1 MELEPFCPPLPRE
14 LEEDNPGATSARGPS
29 SGRRTTAASHGI
41 VPFALPDHV
50 QPAGMRNQC
59 STIVKRVRIDSAI
72 GSRSTNFAR
81 LLLETASLRATDAAI
96 VERGKEW
103 SYDWFAGRAL
113 AFADTLDGAGVRPGD
128 RVAILLPRGADSAAA
143 FFGTLVRGAA
153 AVFVN
158 DTLRPRQVEHI
169 VAHSGAKVLLASDE
183 LLARLPRS
191 LDIAVE
197 TLELGNVPAHGS
209 FAPHSAIEQDL
220 AQIIYTSGSTGL
232 PKGVTL
238 SHGNLWAGTAA
249 VVAYVGVEA
258 EDRIASLLPFS
269 FDYGLNQLFCC
280 VGTGAT
286 LVVERSPIPQRII
299 ETVRRQEVTILPAVP
314 PLWLQLLT
322 VTSFTTDPCPALQK
336 MTNTGGRLPVEAV
349 RKLQRCQP
357 QADLFLMYGLTEA
370 FRSTYLPPDRA
381 ERKPDS
387 IGQAIPGAEIV
398 VVDDELNRCEPGAV
412 GELIHR
418 GPTVALGYWNDP
430 DATSRVFRAN
440 PLRVEGA
447 PDAERVVFSGD
458 LAYMD
463 AEGDLFFV
471 GRRDMMIKSLGHR
484 VSPDEVADVL
494 YASGEVLEA
503 MVTAEPDDLRG
514 SSIVAQV
521 VLTEGGD
528 RDRLEAFC
536 IAELPRY
543 MQPSRIDVRPSLP
556 RTTSGKFD
564 IAAARDDRS

>member
-1 MELEPFCPPLPRE
+1 MV
-14 LEEDNPGATSARGPS
+14 
-29 SGRRTTAASHGI
+29 RRVRT
-41 VPFALPDHV
+41 D
-50 QPAGMRNQC
+50 
-59 STIVKRVRIDSAI
+59 STIR
-72 GSRSTNFAR
+72 GRSTNFAS
-81 LLLETASLRATDAAI
+81 LLLETAARRATDAAI
-96 VERGKEW
+96 VERDNEW
-103 SYDWFAGRAL
+103 SYEWVAGRAL
-113 AFADTLDGAGVRPGD
+113 AFADTLDAAGVRPGD
-128 RVAILLPRGADSAAA
+128 RVAIFLPRGADSAAA
-143 FFGTLVRGAA
+143 FFGTLARGAA

-158 DTLRPRQVEHI
+158 DTLRPRQIDHI
-169 VAHSGAKVLLASDE
+169 VAHSGAKVLLASNE

-191 LDIAVE
+191 LNIATD
-197 TLELGNVPAHGS
+197 TLELGNVPAQGS
-209 FAPHSAIEQDL
+209 FAPQSRIGHDI

-249 VVAYVGVEA
+249 VVTYVGVEA

-269 FDYGLNQLFCC
+269 FDYGLNQLFCS
-280 VGTGAT
+280 VATGAT

-299 ETVRRQEVTILPAVP
+299 EAIRRQKVTILPAVP

-322 VTSFTTDPCPALQK
+322 VESFTNHPLPALK
-336 MTNTGGRLPVEAV
+336 KLTNTGGRLPVEAV

-370 FRSTYLPPDRA
+370 FRSTYLPPERA
-381 ERKPDS
+381 EGKPDS
-387 IGQAIPGAEIV
+387 IGQAIPGAEVMVI
-398 VVDDELNRCEPGAV
+398 DDKLNRCEPRAV
-412 GELIHR
+412 GELVHR

-430 DATSRVFRAN
+430 DATSRVFRPN
-440 PLRVEGA
+440 PLRSEGT

-463 AEGDLFFV
+463 QEGDLFFV
-471 GRRDMMIKSLGHR
+471 GRRDTMIKSLGHR

-494 YASGEVLEA
+494 YSSGEVLEA
-503 MVTAEPDDLRG
+503 IVTAEPDELRG

-521 VLTEGGD
+521 VLVEGGD

-536 IAELPRY
+536 TAELPRY

-556 RTTSGKFD
+556 RTASGKFD
-564 IAAARDDRS
+564 IGATRDDRS

>member
-1 MELEPFCPPLPRE
+1 MRLLA
-14 LEEDNPGATSARGPS
+14 GA
-29 SGRRTTAASHGI
+29 GRRAKTLDQA
-41 VPFALPDHV
+41 
-50 QPAGMRNQC
+50 
-59 STIVKRVRIDSAI
+59 STIVRRVRTDFGLS
-72 GSRSTNFAR
+72 GRSINFAR
-81 LLLETASLRATDAAI
+81 LLLETASNRATDAAI
-96 VERGKEW
+96 VERDKEW
-103 SYDWFAGRAL
+103 SYDWVAGRAL

-143 FFGTLVRGAA
+143 FFGTLTCGAA
-153 AVFVN
+153 AVLVN

-169 VAHSGAKVLLASDE
+169 VTHSGAKVLLAADE
-183 LLARLPRS
+183 VLTRLPRS
-191 LDIAVE
+191 LDIAVG
-197 TLELGNVPAHGS
+197 TLKLGDVPLQGT
-209 FAPHSAIEQDL
+209 FAPYSRIDQDI

-249 VVAYVGVEA
+249 VVAYIGVRA

-280 VGTGAT
+280 VATGAT
-286 LVVERSPIPQRII
+286 LVVERSPIPQRIVEAI
-299 ETVRRQEVTILPAVP
+299 RRQEVTILPAVP

-322 VTSFTTDPCPALQK
+322 VKSFMTEPIPTLRK
-336 MTNTGGRLPVEAV
+336 LTNTGGRLPIEAV
-349 RKLQRCQP
+349 RNLHRCQP
-357 QADLFLMYGLTEA
+357 QAELFLMYGLTEA

-387 IGQAIPGAEIV
+387 IGQAIPGAEV
-398 VVDDELNRCEPGAV
+398 VVLDDNLNRCEPEAV

-430 DATSRVFRAN
+430 DTTSQVFRPN
-440 PLRVEGA
+440 PLRIEGA
-447 PDAERVVFSGD
+447 PRAERVVFSGD

-471 GRRDMMIKSLGHR
+471 GRRDKMIKSLGHR

-503 MVTAEPDDLRG
+503 IVTAEPDELRG

-521 VLTEGGD
+521 VLIEGGD

-536 IAELPRY
+536 AAELPRY
-543 MQPSRIDVRPSLP
+543 MQPTRIDVRPSLP
-556 RTTSGKFD
+556 RTASGKFD
-564 IAAARDDRS
+564 IGAARDDRS